1 MNFSIFKIFPLD
13 DVLMPLAKEFFFV
26 YFELTA
32 EITIVGEFH
41 WRQLQLLYEWLRI
54 RLLLLIP

>member
-1 MNFSIFKIFPLD
+1 MNFSIYKIFPLD
-13 DVLMPLAKEFFFV
+13 DVLMPLAKEFFFD

-41 WRQLQLLYEWLRI
+41 WRQLQLL
-54 RLLLLIP
+54 

>member
-1 MNFSIFKIFPLD
+1 MNFSIYKIFPLD
-13 DVLMPLAKEFFFV
+13 DVLMPLVKECFFD

-32 EITIVGEFH
+32 EITIAGEFH
-41 WRQLQLLYEWLRI
+41 WRQLQLLHEWLRM

>member
-1 MNFSIFKIFPLD
+1 MNFSIYIIFPLD
-13 DVLMPLAKEFFFV
+13 DVLMPLVKECFFD

-32 EITIVGEFH
+32 EITIAGEFH
-41 WRQLQLLYEWLRI
+41 WRQLQLLFEWLRM